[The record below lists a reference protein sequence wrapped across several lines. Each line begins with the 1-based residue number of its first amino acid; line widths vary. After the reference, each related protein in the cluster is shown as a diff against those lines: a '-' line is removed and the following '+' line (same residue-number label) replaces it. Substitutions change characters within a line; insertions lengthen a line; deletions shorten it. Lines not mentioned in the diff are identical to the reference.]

1 MEEQT
6 REEAPVYRACIGMRI
21 KFPDGIYRDIGPGT
35 PIPRATTDHWNNP
48 ALWVKRGHVARIDGK
63 PEPLG
68 AHGPYEPPRT
78 VCGEDLRIVFERQ
91 ALGMPDS
98 RPRSLFPGSTS
109 ADIGPRPGTASAA
122 HDPSDA
128 ELDQV
133 PPPAAPVDPALI
145 AELQAKS
152 RKELIKLAEALEVD
166 VRSAGGKDDVISAI
180 AAAAQRRRAAE
191 AAAAA
196 G

>member
-21 KFPDGIYRDIGPGT
+21 KFPDGIYRDIAPGS
-35 PIPRATTDHWNNP
+35 PIPRATTDRWNNP

-68 AHGPYEPPRT
+68 AHGPYEPPRPVT
-78 VCGEDLRIVFERQ
+78 SEDVKIVLERR
-91 ALGMPDS
+91 AGMPDF
-98 RPRSLFPGSTS
+98 RPRSLFPGSS
-109 ADIGPRPGTASAA
+109 PADIGPRTGTASEA

-133 PPPAAPVDPALI
+133 PPVVTPVDPALI
-145 AELQAKS
+145 AELQGKS
-152 RKELIKLAEALEVD
+152 RKELIKLADALDVD
-166 VRSAGGKDDVISAI
+166 VHSAGGKDDVISAI
-180 AAAAQRRRAAE
+180 AAAAQRRRAEE

>member
-1 MEEQT
+1 MEEQ

-21 KFPDGIYRDIGPGT
+21 KFPDGIYRDIGPGDL
-35 PIPRATTDHWNNP
+35 IPRATTDRWNNP

-63 PEPLG
+63 PEPPG
-68 AHGPYEPPRT
+68 AHGPYDPPRT
-78 VCGEDLRIVFERQ
+78 VCSEDVKIVLERRT
-91 ALGMPDS
+91 GMPDF
-98 RPRSLFPGSTS
+98 RPRSLFLKASP

-122 HDPSDA
+122 HDPSEA

-133 PPPAAPVDPALI
+133 PPVAAPIDPAII

-166 VRSAGGKDDVISAI
+166 VRSAGGKDDVITAI
-180 AAAAQRRRAAE
+180 AAAAQRRRDEE